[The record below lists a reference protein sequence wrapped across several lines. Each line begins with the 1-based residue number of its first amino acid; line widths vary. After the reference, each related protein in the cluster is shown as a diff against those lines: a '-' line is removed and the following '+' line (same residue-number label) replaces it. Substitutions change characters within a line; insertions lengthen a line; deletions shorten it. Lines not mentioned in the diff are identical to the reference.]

1 MNLIASLG
9 RWIHHVFHITLCSAL
24 SEYGGSTSHRDD
36 QTLRF
41 FAVITWRLVRSSAGV
56 FLRDQ
61 PPISTL
67 LSDSLAIASES
78 FSTIPVTVDSS
89 RVGEPEYGVMRW
101 PKERRMLD
109 ARNDDRPAPAE
120 QLRGTLWHCTRC
132 DAFVSIHCV
141 RLPRDPLCPTCFNAE
156 LEFCGGFESLLA
168 RQFADA

>member
-1 MNLIASLG
+1 MRTAIVSPPYTAKRSANPPPTL
-9 RWIHHVFHITLCSAL
+9 VFPADLLTLVL
-24 SEYGGSTSHRDD
+24 
-36 QTLRF
+36 
-41 FAVITWRLVRSSAGV
+41 
-56 FLRDQ
+56 
-61 PPISTL
+61 
-67 LSDSLAIASES
+67 ES
-78 FSTIPVTVDSS
+78 FLSIPVTVDSS
-89 RVGEPEYGVMRW
+89 RIREPEYGVMRW